1 MENPNIIDIKSISL
15 SGRLKHFL
23 KLVLLAKVL
32 PGLYIVKRQ
41 KSNDEKSTAPIA
53 RPQKLK
59 QLLMRVIRMM
69 YVSLY
74 IW

>member
-41 KSNDEKSTAPIA
+41 KL
-53 RPQKLK
+53 KLFKK
-59 QLLMRVIRMM
+59 QRK
-69 YVSLY
+69 
-74 IW
+74 

>member
-41 KSNDEKSTAPIA
+41 KL
-53 RPQKLK
+53 KLFKK
-59 QLLMRVIRMM
+59 QRKKKKKKMQR
-69 YVSLY
+69 
-74 IW
+74 